1 MPNLRNADKSL
12 RQYKKRAAKNLAAK
26 LEVKKLLKD
35 ARKAIDAKDLKKGE
49 ELAKTLI
56 QKLDKIAKTGYFK
69 KNKSSRLKSRLA
81 KKLNLSKKTA

>member
-1 MPNLRNADKSL
+1 MPNLRNAEKSL

-26 LEVKKLLKD
+26 IEVKRLLKD
-35 ARKAIDAKDLKKGE
+35 ARKAIDAKNIIKAE

-69 KNKSSRLKSRLA
+69 KNKSSRLKSRLM
-81 KKLNLSKKTA
+81 KKLNLSKKS